1 MLSPADLN
9 GVRARQFLSPSARA
23 RAAVTFRSGDG
34 VPIADAFTFIS
45 GLYFRG
51 KFAYARR
58 FAAPPASWEDEGIYV
73 IAPGFGLV
81 PPSWPL
87 DKIRL
92 RRLRRTP
99 VDLRS
104 RAYRRPLQEQ
114 AARLAEKFQ
123 ENTSVI
129 LLGSIATGKYVEL
142 LRPIFGNRLLVPR
155 AFWGLGDMS
164 RGALM
169 LRAVRSGEE
178 LEYLPFTTLRP
189 DRG

>member
-23 RAAVTFRSGDG
+23 RAAVTLRSGDG

-92 RRLRRTP
+92 RRLRRIP

-104 RAYRRPLQEQ
+104 RAYRRPLRPGASFGVVDPPAFRTPISVIVSSGRLSQPRTAFVISGSNRATGRISTPRQ
-114 AARLAEKFQ
+114 RRGGAARLA
-123 ENTSVI
+123 
-129 LLGSIATGKYVEL
+129 
-142 LRPIFGNRLLVPR
+142 R
-155 AFWGLGDMS
+155 
-164 RGALM
+164 
-169 LRAVRSGEE
+169 
-178 LEYLPFTTLRP
+178 
-189 DRG
+189 